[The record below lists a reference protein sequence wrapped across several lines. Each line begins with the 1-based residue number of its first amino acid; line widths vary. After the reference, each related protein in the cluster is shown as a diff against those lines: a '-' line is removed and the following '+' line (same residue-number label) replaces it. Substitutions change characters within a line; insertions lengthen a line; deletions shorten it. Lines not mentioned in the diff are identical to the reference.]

1 MVFVYGI
8 WDLYGILWPI
18 LWDLKSDFVEFHG
31 ILWEFIVVTSGLNYK
46 INSWETVLVF
56 RSE

>member
-1 MVFVYGI
+1 MVFYG
-8 WDLYGILWPI
+8 I

-31 ILWEFIVVTSGLNYK
+31 IFMGVHGIYGILWEFIVVTSDLNYK
-46 INSWETVLVF
+46 INSWKTVLVF